1 MGRISKVFENQKENL
16 LFVLGCIVTILII
29 VCCAIAIAPW
39 IISTVGMPMLQIG
52 VILIP
57 AICVGIVIG
66 LIYKAYCAIRKK
78 K

>member
-29 VCCAIAIAPW
+29 VCCARAIAPW
-39 IISTVGMPMLQIG
+39 IISTVGMQMLQIE

-57 AICVGIVIG
+57 AICVGIVIR